1 MHCRSYS
8 ISVTLV
14 VRSWFPVT
22 KRAAFRCILSRAA
35 LSFWWCRGPM
45 HYRPTGILA
54 SQEPC
59 TRSINSSGTY
69 TTVRPCRCGVRCKKN
84 NIFRG
89 IKEFVWVVMMSS
101 CSGTILSIFGDV
113 REIQR
118 RYCRLYLGIKI
129 SSAEYPDY
137 LWCSC
142 SAQSSVEHFDH
153 TSCASLSF
161 AELEFQLSI
170 PLQIFTN
177 QTRSEGQ
184 SYLAVKAQQNE
195 SHHLLIT
202 SAPSAYC

>member
-22 KRAAFRCILSRAA
+22 KRTAFHCFLSRAA

-45 HYRPTGILA
+45 HYRPTGVLA
-54 SQEPC
+54 SQESC
-59 TRSINSSGTY
+59 TRSINSSSTY
-69 TTVRPCRCGVRCKKN
+69 TIVRPCRCGVRCKKN

-101 CSGTILSIFGDV
+101 CSGTILSIFCDV

-129 SSAEYPDY
+129 YRQSARIIFGAHVAHSL
-137 LWCSC
+137 LWNTLTILH
-142 SAQSSVEHFDH
+142 VPVF
-153 TSCASLSF
+153 
-161 AELEFQLSI
+161 
-170 PLQIFTN
+170 
-177 QTRSEGQ
+177 
-184 SYLAVKAQQNE
+184 
-195 SHHLLIT
+195 HLLNLNSSFLYPYKDSQT
-202 SAPSAYC
+202 KPSRKANHIWLW